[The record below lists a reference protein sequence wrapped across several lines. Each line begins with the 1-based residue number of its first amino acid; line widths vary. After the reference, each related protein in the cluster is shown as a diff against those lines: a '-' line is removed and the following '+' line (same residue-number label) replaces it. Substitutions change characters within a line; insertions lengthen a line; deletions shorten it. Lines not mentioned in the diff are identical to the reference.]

1 MTKNKL
7 NLNTC
12 SHVQE
17 HIDVPDV
24 DVNKMSQEELSFY
37 YFKMIDVDKNAK
49 LDGIEL
55 VASIIHYSSMLSLL
69 K

>member
-7 NLNTC
+7 SLNTC

-24 DVNKMSQEELSFY
+24 DVNNMSQEELSFY

-55 VASIIHYSSMLSLL
+55 VASIIHYSSM
-69 K
+69 